1 VAIDAALY
9 SGSKCYFFRG
19 NRYLRV
25 TRGDTRPGIVDSG
38 YPAPISNWGWPGGF
52 GASGIDASLYS
63 GSKCY
68 FFRGNQY
75 IRVTRGDVG
84 PGTVDPGYPAPISN
98 WGWPG
103 GFGSSGIDAALY
115 SHTKCYFFKGNQYIR
130 VTRGDVGP
138 GTVDPGYPAP
148 ISNWGWPG
156 GFGSSGIDA
165 ALYSHTKCYF
175 FKGDQYIRVTRE
187 DTGPGAVDPGY
198 PAPLSNWGWNR
209 EFIVVHFK
217 SLLPITS
224 TLRSYMNTQFAEMQ
238 KLFAPLRIDVR
249 RGTTQD
255 LSGDPNLSTLRV
267 LDVGPCLLGQT
278 TDEQDDLFANRDDA
292 ADNDLVV
299 YVVDSLQ
306 GGMGNFVGCASHPD
320 DQPGAAVADNVNA
333 LWLTAHEIGHVLALR
348 HVSTTPS
355 TNSDFLM
362 WPNIGWTNVPPDV
375 SSSEDATM
383 LGSDLTRPVPF

>member
-1 VAIDAALY
+1 MAIDAALY

-25 TRGDTRPGIVDSG
+25 TRGDAGPGIVDSG

-52 GASGIDASLYS
+52 GASGIDAALYS

-68 FFRGNQY
+68 FFKGNQY

-84 PGTVDPGYPAPISN
+84 AGTVDPGYPAPISN

-115 SHTKCYFFKGNQYIR
+115 SHTKCYFFKGIQYIR

-148 ISNWGWPG
+148 ISNWGWPS

-175 FKGDQYIRVTRE
+175 FRGDQYIRVTRE
-187 DTGPGAVDPGY
+187 DTGPGTVDPGY

-209 EFIVVHFK
+209 EFVLVHFK

-224 TLRSYMNTQFAEMQ
+224 TLRNYMNTQFAEMQ

-299 YVVDSLQ
+299 YVVDSLGNLNMVAADT
-306 GGMGNFVGCASHPD
+306 GGPLMRRPMSADVG
-320 DQPGAAVADNVNA
+320 QF
-333 LWLTAHEIGHVLALR
+333 T
-348 HVSTTPS
+348 
-355 TNSDFLM
+355 
-362 WPNIGWTNVPPDV
+362 PDV
-375 SSSEDATM
+375 ASQGVAIARNRVFAANGQFIVGYG
-383 LGSDLTRPVPF
+383 LP